1 METKNNFTPDYR
13 LKLMDQVRQVLWKW
27 LPRVGVEQP
36 IDAPHQGQGVIV
48 KVPADIL

>member
-1 METKNNFTPDYR
+1 MEISSPGED
-13 LKLMDQVRQVLWKW
+13 D
-27 LPRVGVEQP
+27 VGVEQP